1 MCDDLTAADDAAL
14 MSRRDIGLL
23 AAGAGLAFLI
33 PSAANALPVR
43 SSTVSITTPDGVC
56 DAYFVHPAKGKHP
69 AVLIWPDIKGLRPAF
84 ELMGKRLAEAGYAVL
99 VINPFY
105 RVAKA
110 PVVGPNDDFQM
121 PAVRAKLMPMA
132 QALSA
137 KTTEIDAAAF
147 VHWLDAQR
155 GVDKKRKIGTIGY
168 CMGGPMTFHTAAL
181 LPARIGAI
189 GSFHG
194 GGLATDKPDSPHHL
208 VSKMKASALIAI
220 ADNDDQRD
228 PGAKLALRSAFDA
241 AKLPAEIEV
250 YTGAQHGWCP
260 PDGAAYNPVAAEKAW
275 ARLLVLLGKA
285 L

>member
-23 AAGAGLAFLI
+23 AAGAGLALLI

-43 SSTVSITTPDGVC
+43 ASTVSITTPDGVC

-181 LPARIGAI
+181 LPERIGAI

-220 ADNDDQRD
+220 ADNDNQRD

-241 AKLPAEIEV
+241 ANLPAEIEV
-250 YTGAQHGWCP
+250 YTG
-260 PDGAAYNPVAAEKAW
+260 
-275 ARLLVLLGKA
+275 
-285 L
+285 